1 MIGWHIKLLW
11 GYFYYLLF
19 LRGNLVSPQINI
31 YCHSYLN
38 FPKGNKFPWNLKKW
52 IVGIFRSMA
61 GVPYVLILKF
71 DYQHLI
77 EVLGIFSF
85 YLVFLTKRL
94 IFPQNIF
101 PGQSFVK
108 RSQIKNSLQTEN
120 LSIDH
125 KVGLH
130 AYISDNLS
138 SQISELVSK
147 SGQSQK
153 D

>member
-1 MIGWHIKLLW
+1 
-11 GYFYYLLF
+11 
-19 LRGNLVSPQINI
+19 
-31 YCHSYLN
+31 
-38 FPKGNKFPWNLKKW
+38 
-52 IVGIFRSMA
+52 MA

-71 DYQHLI
+71 YFQHLI
-77 EVLGIFSF
+77 EVLGIFSN
-85 YLVFLTKRL
+85 RL
-94 IFPQNIF
+94 IFSQNIF

-108 RSQIKNSLQTEN
+108 RSQIKDSLQTEN

-130 AYISDNLS
+130 AYILDNLS
-138 SQISELVSK
+138 SQISGLVSK